1 MPKSMTGFGTG
12 KVDSAGCSLQV
23 DIKSVNNRYCD
34 INVRMPRLLL
44 PLEPA
49 LRRKISAAIDRGKI
63 EVYVQF
69 IDNRETAVEVVP
81 NLNLAAAYVNAVNL
95 MSNALSMP
103 CEFGIRD
110 LLRVDGVFKIQ
121 ENELDLDM
129 VGGLLDEATDA
140 ALENLIRVKQIEGE
154 RLTSELLNYVDQ
166 LETKRRYIA
175 SRMPA
180 VLEAYYCRLKEKLQE
195 LISDRSIDETRI
207 TMEAAIYAD
216 KIDVSEEMTRLA
228 SYFDLLRH
236 TLNSDK
242 AVGKKLDFIVQEI
255 NREINTTGSKAND
268 AEVTGVV
275 VDMKCI
281 NEKLRE
287 QIQNIE

>member
-1 MPKSMTGFGTG
+1 MTGFGTG

-228 SYFDLLRH
+228 SHFDLLRH